1 MLTYNSEWE
10 TLPWNHWNS
19 PVERFLVL
27 PSFVIGE
34 FAFILLSIV
43 TLIHAL
49 SHGHRHVAVWIAAF
63 AAGTAND
70 VIFMV
75 LPMVDNFWQ
84 SQACIMLT
92 PRMPLY
98 IPCVYNIFMYT
109 STVACWRLGLPTL
122 SSACLTG
129 LMGEMIYSP
138 YDITGAKFLWWTWH
152 DTDASIKHR
161 LLGVPIGSSVW
172 VITFTASFQLLVTL
186 SIKRSTSILGFFSGL
201 LFTCLLSTPLMVLQ
215 MSFLQLVTFESQ
227 GMPTI
232 RSLIMTLTIY
242 SLVIVSQWSKR
253 MPEKSSIMS
262 NWLLTICL
270 EWYFIFLSINMLG
283 ADPSNHL
290 STGIHQELGDCNVT
304 AQDLSGHYR
313 QVYLCADSHIQ
324 DFSLDCDTLCSQNM
338 FGDCS
343 TQTNLWY
350 TVCGKEHTNYTLWSG
365 VTIGL
370 CTLGSM
376 MYAYALGDTDSEDK
390 DKQI

>member
-1 MLTYNSEWE
+1 MLTYNAEWE

-19 PVERFLVL
+19 PVERYLVL

-34 FAFILLSIV
+34 FAFILLSII

-49 SHGHRHVAVWIAAF
+49 NHGHRHVAVWIAAF

-109 STVACWRLGLPTL
+109 STVACWRLGLPTF

-161 LLGVPIGSSVW
+161 LLGVPIGIDKLVSIRINSDLLLRFFCLGYYFHRLFPTVSDTEHQTFNLNIKSLLWFAVHMSSVHS
-172 VITFTASFQLLVTL
+172 TNGSANGSFAVGY
-186 SIKRSTSILGFFSGL
+186 I
-201 LFTCLLSTPLMVLQ
+201 
-215 MSFLQLVTFESQ
+215 
-227 GMPTI
+227 
-232 RSLIMTLTIY
+232 
-242 SLVIVSQWSKR
+242 
-253 MPEKSSIMS
+253 
-262 NWLLTICL
+262 
-270 EWYFIFLSINMLG
+270 
-283 ADPSNHL
+283 
-290 STGIHQELGDCNVT
+290 
-304 AQDLSGHYR
+304 
-313 QVYLCADSHIQ
+313 
-324 DFSLDCDTLCSQNM
+324 
-338 FGDCS
+338 
-343 TQTNLWY
+343 
-350 TVCGKEHTNYTLWSG
+350 
-365 VTIGL
+365 
-370 CTLGSM
+370 
-376 MYAYALGDTDSEDK
+376 
-390 DKQI
+390 